1 MKTDYPELEGKEFE
15 FVCTDGEVKI
25 GKVIGVSYHIGITAI
40 YKCNPN
46 VKCICLNKRLNMHL
60 YKFTYR
66 QAFHDIVRRLQ
77 SGRYDVGAARAK
89 RGSPG
94 GQGNQNCAFV

>member
-15 FVCTDGEVKI
+15 FVHTNGTVKI

-40 YKCNPN
+40 YKDSPDI
-46 VKCICLNKRLNMHL
+46 KCVCLNKRLNMHL

-77 SGRYDVGAARAK
+77 SGRYDVRAARSK
-89 RGSPG
+89 RESPG
-94 GQGNQNCAFV
+94 GKANQNCAFV